1 MPPSRRRARRRRAVF
16 RGHFFSTT
24 VARLGPHLRDLEA
37 SLARLLPELFDGTVA
52 GRLVPHLDPAAGPGV
67 AVAPGYSLRRGTVV
81 GLYFGDVLDSAH
93 LPRGDYVLDLDRVRR
108 GGRSLRILIDGARR
122 CSRRGGAVPDLRNAA
137 LLNHTCWDATVRLGR
152 LARCTFPCAIA
163 YTTRRLEAGDLL
175 RWDYDGGRPGSAF
188 TVDAAEGARLLAQG
202 VTCVPCACRGGQPCP
217 RQRWFPVYG
226 DD

>member
-1 MPPSRRRARRRRAVF
+1 MPPLDCRARRRRVAF
-16 RGHFFSTT
+16 RGRFFTT
-24 VARLGPHLRDLEA
+24 YSARLGPHLRALEA
-37 SLARLLPELFDGTVA
+37 SLSRSLPELFDGTVA
-52 GRLVPHLDPAAGPGV
+52 GRLAPHDDPLAGPGV
-67 AVAPGYSLRRGTVV
+67 VVAPGHSLRRGTVV
-81 GLYFGDVLDSAH
+81 GLYFSDVLDSAH

-152 LARCTFPCAIA
+152 LARCAVPCAIA
-163 YTTRRLEAGDLL
+163 YTTRRLGAGDLL

-202 VTCVPCACRGGQPCP
+202 VTCVPCACQGGQPCP